1 MDPLILLGIPIGL
14 AFGFALQR
22 GRFCMNSAFRDII
35 VLKEYTLLKAVGLAI
50 LIQMVAFAALDMA
63 GVITIS
69 PNTFFWGANM
79 LGGFVFGIGMVMAGG
94 CASGVT
100 YRFGEG
106 MVGAMSAVLGLIL
119 VGLMTTMGAFHP
131 LVVALRGAT
140 TVTLA
145 DGANLTLA
153 NIFGIPHYMLAFGI
167 AGVALIV
174 WAIRSMRAKESPKK
188 EQEGVSL
195 GSKIFKKGWGWQ
207 TTAIVIA
214 IIGILAFIASTAAG
228 RSYGLAICGGY
239 WTTIQSLLLG
249 QNLISWLSVMLLS
262 TILGSFIAAKIAGEA
277 KLRAPAPKV
286 LIQTF
291 FGGCLMGF
299 GAALGGGCNITHI
312 LTGVP
317 QLALSSILNGAF
329 IVFGCWAL
337 AYFWFVRPMRNL

>member
-1 MDPLILLGIPIGL
+1 MNPLIFLGIPIGL

-69 PNTFFWGANM
+69 PTTFFWGANI
-79 LGGFVFGIGMVMAGG
+79 LGGFVFGIGMVVAGG
-94 CASGVT
+94 CASGIT

-119 VGLMTTMGAFHP
+119 VGLMSTMGVIQPFIAW
-131 LVVALRGAT
+131 LRGAT
-140 TVTLA
+140 TITLA

-167 AGVALIV
+167 AGVALIL
-174 WAIRSMRAKESPKK
+174 WAILSKRGKESPKR
-188 EQEGVSL
+188 EEESVSL
-195 GSKIFKKGWGWQ
+195 DTKIFKKGWGWMA
-207 TTAIVIA
+207 TAIVIA
-214 IIGILAFIASTAAG
+214 VIGIVAFISSTAAG
-228 RSYGLAICGGY
+228 RSYGLAICGGS
-239 WTTIQSLLLG
+239 WTTAKSLLLG
-249 QNLISWLSVMLLS
+249 QNFIDWLSVMLLS
-262 TILGSFIAAKIAGEA
+262 TILGAFIAAKIAGEA

-299 GAALGGGCNITHI
+299 GAAMAGGCNITHV

-317 QLALSSILNGAF
+317 QLALSSILTGAF
-329 IVFGCWAL
+329 IILGCWTL

>member
-1 MDPLILLGIPIGL
+1 MTPLILLGIPIGL

-22 GRFCMNSAFRDII
+22 GRFCMNSAFRDVI

-79 LGGFVFGIGMVMAGG
+79 LGGFVFGIGMVVAGG
-94 CASGVT
+94 CASGIT

-131 LVVALRGAT
+131 LVIAIRGAT

-145 DGANLTLA
+145 NGANLTLA
-153 NIFGIPHYMLAFGI
+153 NIFGIPHYILAFGI
-167 AGVALIV
+167 AGVALII
-174 WAIRSMRAKESPKK
+174 WAIRSKSSKGSTKEA
-188 EQEGVSL
+188 EGISV
-195 GSKIFKKGWGWQ
+195 GTKIFKKGWGWQ
-207 TTAIVIA
+207 ATAIVIA
-214 IIGILAFIASTAAG
+214 IIGILAFISSTAAG

-239 WTTIQSLLLG
+239 WTTIQSLLMG
-249 QNLISWLSVMLLS
+249 QNLIGWLSVMLLC
-262 TILGSFIAAKIAGEA
+262 TILGSFIGAKIAGEA

-329 IVFGCWAL
+329 IIFGCWTL

>member
-1 MDPLILLGIPIGL
+1 MNPLIFTGIPVGL

-35 VLKEYTLLKAVGLAI
+35 VLKDYVLLKSVGLAI
-50 LIQMVAFAALDMA
+50 LIQMIGFAALDMA

-69 PNTFFWGANM
+69 PLTFFWGANIV
-79 LGGFVFGIGMVMAGG
+79 GGFVFGIGMVVAGG
-94 CASGVT
+94 CASGIT
-100 YRFGEG
+100 YRVGEG

-119 VGLMTTMGAFHP
+119 VGLMTSMGAFHP
-131 LVVALRGAT
+131 VVSLLRNAT
-140 TVTLA
+140 TITLA

-153 NIFGIPHYMLAFGI
+153 NVFGIPHYMLAFGI

-174 WAIRSMRAKESPKK
+174 WGILAKRGEKPAKE
-188 EQEGVSL
+188 EGVSL
-195 GSKIFKKGWGWQ
+195 GTKIFKRGWGWQ
-207 TTAIVIA
+207 ATAVVIA
-214 IIGILAFIASTAAG
+214 LVGIAAFVASSAAG

-239 WTTIQSLLLG
+239 WTTIKSLLLG
-249 QNLISWLSVMLLS
+249 QNFIGWLAVMLLC
-262 TILGSFIAAKIAGEA
+262 TILGSFIGAKIAGEA

-291 FGGCLMGF
+291 LGGCLMGF
-299 GAALGGGCNITHI
+299 GAAMGGGCNITHI

-329 IVFGCWAL
+329 IVFGCWTL
-337 AYFWFVRPMRNL
+337 AYFWFIRPMRNL

>member
-1 MDPLILLGIPIGL
+1 MDPLILLGIPVGL
-14 AFGFALQR
+14 AFGIALQR

-50 LIQMVAFAALDMA
+50 LIQMVGFAALDMA

-69 PNTFFWGANM
+69 PTTFFWGANM

-119 VGLMTTMGAFHP
+119 VGLMTTIGVFHP
-131 LVVALRGAT
+131 FVESLRGAT

-174 WAIRSMRAKESPKK
+174 WAIRSMRGKESPKK
-188 EQEGVSL
+188 EQERVSL
-195 GSKIFKKGWGWQ
+195 GTKIFKQGWGWQ
-207 TTAIVIA
+207 STGIVVAIV
-214 IIGILAFIASTAAG
+214 GIFAFIASTAAG
-228 RSYGLAICGGY
+228 RSYGLSICGGY
-239 WTTIQSLLLG
+239 WTTIESLLLG

-262 TILGSFIAAKIAGEA
+262 TILGAFIAAKIAGEA

-291 FGGCLMGF
+291 FGGALMGF

-329 IVFGCWAL
+329 IVFGCWTL
-337 AYFWFVRPMRNL
+337 AYFWFVRPMQKL

>member
-1 MDPLILLGIPIGL
+1 
-14 AFGFALQR
+14 
-22 GRFCMNSAFRDII
+22 MNSAFRDII
-35 VLKEYTLLKAVGLAI
+35 VLKDYTLLKAVGLAI
-50 LIQMVAFAALDMA
+50 LIQMVGFAALAMA

-69 PNTFFWGANM
+69 PTTFFWGANII
-79 LGGFVFGIGMVMAGG
+79 GGFVL
-94 CASGVT
+94 
-100 YRFGEG
+100 G
-106 MVGAMSAVLGLIL
+106 MVGAMSAVLGLIF
-119 VGLMTTMGAFHP
+119 VGLMTTMGVFHP

-153 NIFGIPHYMLAFGI
+153 NVFGIPHYMLAFGI
-167 AGVALIV
+167 AGVALII
-174 WAIRSMRAKESPKK
+174 WAILSKRGKTSPKK
-188 EQEGVSL
+188 EEGISP
-195 GSKIFKKGWGWQ
+195 GTKIFKKGWGWMA
-207 TTAIVIA
+207 TAIVIA
-214 IIGILAFIASTAAG
+214 VIGMVAFIASTAAG

-239 WTTIQSLLLG
+239 WTTTESLLLG
-249 QNLISWLSVMLLS
+249 LNLINWLSVMLLS
-262 TILGSFIAAKIAGEA
+262 TIIGSFIGAKIAGEA

-317 QLALSSILNGAF
+317 QLALSSLLDGAF
-329 IVFGCWAL
+329 IILGCWTL

>member
-1 MDPLILLGIPIGL
+1 MSPLIFLGIPVGL

-35 VLKEYTLLKAVGLAI
+35 VLKEYALLKAVGLAI

-69 PNTFFWGANM
+69 PITFFWGANI
-79 LGGFVFGIGMVMAGG
+79 LGGFIFGIGMVVAGG
-94 CASGVT
+94 CASGIT

-119 VGLMTTMGAFHP
+119 VGLMTTMGVFQP
-131 LVVALRGAT
+131 FVAWLRGAT

-153 NIFGIPHYMLAFGI
+153 NVFGIPHHMLAFGI
-167 AGVALIV
+167 AGVALII
-174 WAIRSMRAKESPKK
+174 WAIRSKRGEGSSRKEENASI
-188 EQEGVSL
+188 GT
-195 GSKIFKKGWGWQ
+195 KIFKRGWGWQ
-207 TTAIVIA
+207 ATAIVIA

-239 WTTIQSLLLG
+239 WTTMQSLLLG
-249 QNLISWLSVMLLS
+249 QNLIGWLSVTLLF
-262 TILGSFIAAKIAGEA
+262 TILGAFIGAKIAGEA
-277 KLRAPAPKV
+277 TLRAPAPKV

-291 FGGCLMGF
+291 FGGCIMGF

-329 IVFGCWAL
+329 IVFGCWTL
-337 AYFWFVRPMRNL
+337 AYFWFVRPMQNL

>member
-1 MDPLILLGIPIGL
+1 MNPLIFTGIPVGL

-35 VLKEYTLLKAVGLAI
+35 VLKDYTLLKAVGLAI
-50 LIQMVAFAALDMA
+50 LIQMVGFAALAMA

-69 PNTFFWGANM
+69 PTTFFWGANII
-79 LGGFVFGIGMVMAGG
+79 GGFVFGIGMVVAGG

-106 MVGAMSAVLGLIL
+106 MVGAMSAVLGLTF
-119 VGLMTTMGAFHP
+119 VGLMTTTGVFHP
-131 LVVALRGAT
+131 LVVSLRDAT
-140 TVTLA
+140 TVTLP

-153 NIFGIPHYMLAFGI
+153 NVFGIPHYMLAFGI
-167 AGVALIV
+167 AGVALII
-174 WAIRSMRAKESPKK
+174 WAIRSKRGKETTKK
-188 EQEGVSL
+188 EEGISP
-195 GSKIFKKGWGWQ
+195 GTKIFKKGWGWMA
-207 TTAIVIA
+207 TAIVIA
-214 IIGILAFIASTAAG
+214 VIGMVAFIASTTAG

-239 WTTIQSLLLG
+239 WTTAESLLLG
-249 QNLISWLSVMLLS
+249 QNLINWLSIMLLS
-262 TILGSFIAAKIAGEA
+262 TIVGSFIGAKIAGEA

-291 FGGCLMGF
+291 FGGCLMGL
-299 GAALGGGCNITHI
+299 GAAIGGGCNITHI

-329 IVFGCWAL
+329 IILGCWTL

>member
-1 MDPLILLGIPIGL
+1 MSPLIFLGIPVGL

-35 VLKEYTLLKAVGLAI
+35 VLKEYALLKAVGLAI

-69 PNTFFWGANM
+69 PITFFWGANM
-79 LGGFVFGIGMVMAGG
+79 LGGFIFGIGMVVAGG
-94 CASGVT
+94 CASGIT

-106 MVGAMSAVLGLIL
+106 MVGAMSAVLGLVL
-119 VGLMTTMGAFHP
+119 VGLMTTMGVFQP
-131 LVVALRGAT
+131 LVASLRGAT
-140 TVTLA
+140 TITLA

-153 NIFGIPHYMLAFGI
+153 NVLGIPHHMLAFGI
-167 AGVALIV
+167 AGVALVI
-174 WAIRSMRAKESPKK
+174 WAIRSKRGEGSSRKEEK
-188 EQEGVSL
+188 VSI
-195 GSKIFKKGWGWQ
+195 GTKIFKRGWGWQ
-207 TTAIVIA
+207 ATAIVIA
-214 IIGILAFIASTAAG
+214 IIGMLAFIASTAAG

-239 WTTIQSLLLG
+239 WTTMQSLLLG
-249 QNLISWLSVMLLS
+249 QNLIGWLSVMILS
-262 TILGSFIAAKIAGEA
+262 TILGSFIGAKIAGEA
-277 KLRAPAPKV
+277 TLRAPAPKV

-291 FGGCLMGF
+291 FGGCIMGF

-329 IVFGCWAL
+329 IVFGCWTL
-337 AYFWFVRPMRNL
+337 AYFWFVRPMQNV